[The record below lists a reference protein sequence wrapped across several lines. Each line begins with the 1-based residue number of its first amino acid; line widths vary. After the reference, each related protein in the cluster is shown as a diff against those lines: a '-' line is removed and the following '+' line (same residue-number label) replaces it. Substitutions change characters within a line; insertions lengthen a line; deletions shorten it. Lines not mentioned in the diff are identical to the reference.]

1 MGGFLKHLI
10 LILIGLLLVGW
21 VVMRYEPC
29 LGKGNFWEQLAPAK
43 EMRPRARRRP
53 TGLYG
58 LGRRLQTGSDGTQ
71 P

>member
-1 MGGFLKHLI
+1 MGDFLKHLI

-43 EMRPRARRRP
+43 ECVRALDKAADRALRSR
-53 TGLYG
+53 
-58 LGRRLQTGSDGTQ
+58 
-71 P
+71 